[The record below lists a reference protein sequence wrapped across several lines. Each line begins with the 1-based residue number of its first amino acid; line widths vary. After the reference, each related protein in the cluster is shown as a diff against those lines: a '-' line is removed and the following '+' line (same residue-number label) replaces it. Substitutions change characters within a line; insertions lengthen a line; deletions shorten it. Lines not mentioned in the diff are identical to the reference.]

1 MLKSIGVWAFDP
13 QQELV
18 DTFAQARAAGFNG
31 IELAIAEDGPI
42 TPASTRE
49 ECEKIAGQVQDAGL
63 KVAGLASGMGWSCPV
78 AANDSETR
86 KRAVENTAA
95 SLHVAKWLGTDA
107 ILLVPGTVGDD
118 AEKHH
123 VSYREAMDNTRDSLE
138 KLKSV
143 AEETGTK
150 IGIENVWNKFLLS
163 PLETRDF
170 IDSFGSDQIG
180 AYFDV
185 GNVIL
190 TGYPEEWI
198 EILEHRIVRV
208 HLKDF
213 KREVGTLDGFC
224 DLLEGDV
231 NYPAVMKALRKVNY
245 DGPVIAEFFGVDD
258 AAIRKISRA
267 IDDILKM

>member
-13 QQELV
+13 QQELT
-18 DTFAQARAAGFNG
+18 DTFKQARAAGFDG

-49 ECEKIAGQVQDAGL
+49 ECETIAGQVQDAGL
-63 KVAGLASGMGWSCPV
+63 QVAGLASGMGWSCPI
-78 AANDSETR
+78 AANNSETR

-95 SLHVAKWLGTDA
+95 SLHVAKWLGAGA

-118 AEKHH
+118 ASKHH
-123 VSYREAMDNTRDSLE
+123 VSYQQAMDNTRDSLE
-138 KLKSV
+138 QFKSV

-150 IGIENVWNKFLLS
+150 IGLENVWNKFLLS

-170 IDSFGSDQIG
+170 IDSFGTDKIG

-190 TGYPEEWI
+190 TGYPEQWI

-208 HLKDF
+208 HFKDF

-231 NYPAVMKALRKVNY
+231 NYPAVMEALREVGY
-245 DGPVIAEFFGVDD
+245 DGPVIAEFFNESDK
-258 AAIRKISRA
+258 AIRKVSRA